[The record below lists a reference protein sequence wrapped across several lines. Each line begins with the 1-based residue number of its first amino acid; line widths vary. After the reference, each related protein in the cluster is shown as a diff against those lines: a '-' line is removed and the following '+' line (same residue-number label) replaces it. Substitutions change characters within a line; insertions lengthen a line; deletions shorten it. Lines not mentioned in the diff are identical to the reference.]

1 MNFMDCFD
9 SGKKFRYLNLFGV
22 TLAEVEEA
30 MKSYENS

>member
-1 MNFMDCFD
+1 MDCFD
-9 SGKKFRYLNLFGV
+9 SGKKFRYLNLFEV